1 MLRVKAIAP
10 LRLEPAEVVR
20 RQARYDLLGG
30 PELEIT
36 LVNLE
41 GEGAPLRF
49 DHHQE
54 IAASE
59 RLTYQSMLD
68 ADPGQYDVLLPDCVL
83 DPAVDWTP
91 APAVPVHGIL
101 RLASGFIHALGLPF
115 AAVTRNAAIGDELRR
130 KVESYGLSQ
139 YLSSVE
145 ILDVDFCFVS
155 DHDQWE
161 KAMKP
166 LVEDLSR
173 KGVKV
178 LLNGCS
184 AVDIG
189 QRRVGE
195 LLIVD
200 PTELALRALGVGERV
215 GAISSRM
222 AHQDGDSGAL
232 A

>member
-10 LRLEPAEVVR
+10 LRLEPAEMVR

-54 IAASE
+54 IAVSE

-68 ADPGQYDVLLPDCVL
+68 TDPDQYDVLLPDCVL

-91 APAVPVHGIL
+91 VPSVAVHGIL

-115 AAVTRNAAIGDELRR
+115 AAVTRNATIGDELRR
-130 KVESYGLSQ
+130 KVESYGLLQ

-166 LVEDLSR
+166 LAEALS
-173 KGVKV
+173 KQGVKV

-195 LLIVD
+195 LLVVD
-200 PTELALRALGVGERV
+200 PTELALRALSVGEDV
-215 GAISSRM
+215 GAITKRMTSPAGGSS
-222 AHQDGDSGAL
+222 A
-232 A
+232 